1 MNGSESYRQYLQYHA
16 NNHPSET
23 KRAEAQALLGVAG
36 DDGGLDGYFLMGAGT
51 NNKGETVG
59 ERLSNGYT
67 ASALNRTV
75 NPWWTD
81 SYVNWK
87 KSYTDGDGASSGGSG
102 GGGGGGVSNQYNP
115 ADLAYLDDQ
124 QSRLERQKGYAD
136 TTERDGMTQLNDEY
150 NKSLSSANSSR
161 SRALED
167 FETKR
172 GDTQRQQGSALR
184 RIDTNAMTLADS
196 LRRRLGM
203 ASGANSSAYQIAAP
217 GAVARQAGQQRTGV
231 MEDYGTNWRNLDTSQ
246 KRAEDDFKSLLEDLA
261 LQKSTRE
268 RDFKSSMLSK
278 RNEIDNSLSE
288 VARQRALLRGGGYAQ
303 VRSAMSP
310 YANAIDSRE
319 AEIQG
324 LFSKYRTP
332 FDVKPVNVQTPDL
345 KQYMV
350 DRTAINAAN
359 QQGPS
364 DYSPYYRK
372 PQDEEEKLY

>member
-1 MNGSESYRQYLQYHA
+1 MALQASQAAPDGVWWIGADRNVYAKGNLTNGTQNLGSYDKGADLLASGYRQI
-16 NNHPSET
+16 
-23 KRAEAQALLGVAG
+23 
-36 DDGGLDGYFLMGAGT
+36 DDP
-51 NNKGETVG
+51 
-59 ERLSNGYT
+59 
-67 ASALNRTV
+67 V
-75 NPWWTD
+75 NPYMNQPTAND
-81 SYVNWK
+81 TFDDHVI
-87 KSYTDGDGASSGGSG
+87 GASTTYNRSGTSAPAY
-102 GGGGGGVSNQYNP
+102 SA

-136 TTERDGMTQLNDEY
+136 TTERDGLTQLTDEY
-150 NKSLSSANSSR
+150 NKSLSGANSSR

-288 VARQRALLRGGGYAQ
+288 VARQRALVRGGGYNQ

-332 FDVKPVNVQTPDL
+332 YSVKEVNVQTPDL

-359 QQGPS
+359 KQGPS

-372 PQDEEEKLY
+372 PQEEEEKPLY